1 MSQYKLFMKYNYFN
15 RKVVFT
21 ISLLVTVCSIWA
33 EKAPMKYGKV
43 DQADLEM
50 KVYPKDSSASAV
62 ILCNYGYF
70 DSNQMQFVHQM
81 RIKILK
87 EEGKE
92 QGNFS
97 VPASEKTNV
106 KGQTINMEN
115 GVPVITKL
123 NKEGIFIERITKNV
137 YRARVAM
144 PNVKVGSVLDIEFYF
159 NGLPS
164 FWSFQKDIPV
174 RWSEL
179 ILEES
184 TYFSFRKNSTG
195 YIPMSEATNER
206 WVAKEVPAFK
216 SEPYINN
223 YENYLSRFNIEI
235 SSIHIPGY
243 LYKDYATS
251 WSAVAKILREDE
263 DFGSALTSFTFFLN
277 GLEKEIKSSSKSPE
291 ECLEKAYNAIKKIK
305 WNKEESIYISKTGL
319 SYAFN
324 KRIGSEADINLNL
337 VVLLRKLGINA
348 NPMVLS
354 TRGNGMLPPWSVSLD
369 RLNYVV
375 AYAVIGEKTYIL
387 DGSEDNLPLGLLPER
402 ALNGRGLVIKKEG
415 EDWVDLNPLKKNK
428 SVTLLN
434 LKLSPDG
441 TLKGDW
447 EKSTIDYGA
456 LDQRNHYKS
465 FNSEDAYL
473 KSVESKYLGMSIDNY
488 QISGID
494 SLQLPLKEKFTITL
508 KNRVTKTNNQLFI
521 NPLLFDK
528 LTENPFKA
536 DQRVYP
542 VDFTTPVEK
551 TQILSL
557 DLPAGYSIDQLPKNI
572 KISLPENTASFQMAS
587 SFSENKVQVLFKF
600 NINKP
605 VFSQAEYQNLRLFFD
620 ELVKKESEMLI
631 IKKD

>member
-488 QISGID
+488 QISGFD